1 MRRFILYR
9 RGRVWYAQFYN
20 ATTKRYSGARST
32 GETVRSAAVTV
43 VERWD
48 REGIPERTGPRP
60 VIDSLGV
67 DTIVQTIRQ
76 TNLTNTDAERVVA
89 ALKDQGLVEYAV
101 MRNGPGA
108 EGLVAFLERF
118 WNFEESPYV
127 REKLAHH
134 HRIGRRHCYDQALN
148 VRVYWKPYFKERRLV
163 EIQKDELRK
172 FSFWLEGEK
181 GLQPKTINNVLAA
194 GFVPLRWAH
203 ANQVIPT
210 NPSVGLLKFSGKAA
224 RRGVL
229 TEDEVVKLFAKSWA
243 DERAYLGNALA
254 MSTGLRLGEV
264 LAIQVRDIEDTRLRV
279 RHSWSNIDRLKD
291 TKTGEERTVPLL
303 EGLRTRLLELARR
316 NPHGVG
322 PASFVFWSVTHA
334 DRPLDGHG
342 LADPLKDTLIGMSL
356 TDEDRKD
363 PEKVKRAEEYWR
375 TRRVSF
381 HGYRHLYAARMADR
395 LEARK
400 VMSATGHKSGAVFE
414 VYADH
419 VAERTMAEVQTVS
432 EEIFGKLLPFQGG
445 IGRMA

>member
-1 MRRFILYR
+1 
-9 RGRVWYAQFYN
+9 
-20 ATTKRYSGARST
+20 
-32 GETVRSAAVTV
+32 
-43 VERWD
+43 
-48 REGIPERTGPRP
+48 
-60 VIDSLGV
+60 
-67 DTIVQTIRQ
+67 
-76 TNLTNTDAERVVA
+76 
-89 ALKDQGLVEYAV
+89 
-101 MRNGPGA
+101 
-108 EGLVAFLERF
+108 
-118 WNFEESPYV
+118 
-127 REKLAHH
+127 
-134 HRIGRRHCYDQALN
+134 
-148 VRVYWKPYFKERRLV
+148 VYWKPYFKERRLL

-172 FSFWLEGEK
+172 FFFWLEGEK

-203 ANQVIPT
+203 AKQVIPT
-210 NPSVGLLKFSGKAA
+210 NPSAVLLKFSGKAA

-291 TKTGEERTVPLL
+291 TKTGDERTVPLL

-334 DRPLDGHG
+334 DRPMDGNG
-342 LADPLKDTLIGMSL
+342 LADSPKDALVGMSL
-356 TDEDRKD
+356 TDEDRRD

-375 TRRVSF
+375 ARRVSF
-381 HGYRHLYAARMADR
+381 HGFRHLYAARMADR